1 MIRFMKGFRPWLIC
15 HGFLLPSRK
24 LNALSNGVTMIDTP
38 GMREVGR
45 EEHMLQ
51 ANNCMLNLPNGTV
64 DYIRFGS
71 GKKTLI
77 MIPGVGDGLKTVK
90 GMALPFALLYR
101 SLAKDFTVYVFSR
114 RRNLTPGM
122 TTRDMAEDLNTAMD
136 ALGLH
141 AASLV
146 GVSQGGM
153 IVQWLAID
161 HPDKVEKLVLTVT
174 LSRSNETMQ
183 KVIARWLEMSERH
196 DYKGIML
203 DTAER
208 SYSEK
213 RLKQARL
220 EYRLP
225 GSIGKPKS
233 FERFQI
239 QAEACVMHNTYDLLD
254 HILCPTLVI
263 GGKEDKIVTGQASIE
278 MAERIPDCELF
289 MYDGLGHGLYEEAP
303 DFLRRVSVFCMGD

>member
-1 MIRFMKGFRPWLIC
+1 M
-15 HGFLLPSRK
+15 
-24 LNALSNGVTMIDTP
+24 LNAKNCSLSLPTGV
-38 GMREVGR
+38 
-45 EEHMLQ
+45 
-51 ANNCMLNLPNGTV
+51 V

-71 GKKTLI
+71 GPKPLI

-114 RRNLTPGM
+114 RRTLAPGM
-122 TTRDMAEDLNTAMD
+122 TTRDMAEDLNSAMD
-136 ALGLH
+136 ALGVS
-141 AASLV
+141 AAVLV

-153 IVQWLAID
+153 IAQWLAMD

-174 LSRSNETMQ
+174 LSRPNATVQ
-183 KVIARWLEMSERH
+183 DVISRWLEMADRD

-220 EYRLP
+220 EYGLL

-233 FERFQI
+233 FDRFRI
-239 QAEACVMHNTYDLLD
+239 QAASCVTHDTYDLLD
-254 HILCPTLVI
+254 RILCPTLVI
-263 GGKEDKIVTGQASIE
+263 GGKEDKIVTGEASVE
-278 MAERIPDCELF
+278 MAERIRDCELY

-303 DFLRRVSVFCMGD
+303 DFLKRVSDFGKGAASAAIGWK